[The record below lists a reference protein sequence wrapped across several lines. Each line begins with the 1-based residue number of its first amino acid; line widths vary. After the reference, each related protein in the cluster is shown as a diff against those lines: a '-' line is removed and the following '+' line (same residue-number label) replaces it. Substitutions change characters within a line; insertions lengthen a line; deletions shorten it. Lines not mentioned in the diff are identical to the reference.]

1 MWPDTMEQK
10 TKLQRHTLGKHE
22 RLCSLLAIEELFQ
35 GGHRLMAAYPIRVV
49 YMPVETPGIRILVSV
64 SKRHF
69 KRAVLRNRVKRQIR
83 EAYRLNK
90 SILEPL
96 QEKGMHIAFL
106 WLSRELFPTKVV
118 AAKIQNLLQR
128 IYEENC

>member
-10 TKLQRHTLGKHE
+10 TKLQRHTQGKHE

-35 GGHRLMAAYPIRVV
+35 GGHRSMAAYPIRVV

>member
-1 MWPDTMEQK
+1 
-10 TKLQRHTLGKHE
+10 
-22 RLCSLLAIEELFQ
+22 
-35 GGHRLMAAYPIRVV
+35 MAAYPIRVV

-118 AAKIQNLLQR
+118 AAKIHNLLQR